1 MKNIFVKLSLVLMLI
16 TMSVGQVWGGTGIYL
31 RGINGSWD
39 AQASLEFEA
48 TGTSNLYTKTLTLA
62 SYSEFKIADAGWSDG
77 CNYGAGTTPV
87 IGTSLNLTPKGSNIS
102 VTNLT
107 GGQTYVFT
115 LDLRSST
122 KTLLIAQ
129 PTTYDITVYAGSH
142 GSVKVGST
150 TVSSGNNQTLKVGAD
165 QIAIVAT
172 PASGYS
178 FAGWEKTG
186 DVTINTPANASTH
199 MTATGTGTVTAT
211 WSVSVPTPS
220 MVTDGSMIIKSK
232 VQAKAAYMWGSST
245 YCDNL
250 TLYKNSS
257 MGHQYVSA
265 YENSKKNK
273 NAIFFNA
280 TVTPGTGWPGDTY
293 NGKKITGDISVS
305 GTAPTIFFYKSD
317 AASASSS
324 AGNGNWS
331 AFTHIGATL
340 TLSETTVIPN
350 TTVKLLYS
358 GLTGTLNDAA
368 NNTWN
373 FYYTKDG
380 GSKKRIASADRKYP
394 TSGSSAPAFTPSEVG
409 TYVVYAYLTDPYGLE
424 TVLLNTCTLTVS
436 SAQNFDASIEAQPT
450 HGGITLD
457 GGTSTISVAQGSTY
471 NVVVTPAP
479 HYYVSDITKN
489 STSDIE
495 NFSESNGIY
504 SKTATMGAANEEWA
518 ADMTPTWSVRGEF
531 NSWTAGNYIEH
542 FDGNTG
548 YVDIELTAGTYEFK
562 VYHHGYTYQYGNNG
576 KMTRNNCTGWT
587 MENPAGKAN
596 CQIDADIDGT
606 YRFTFD
612 VDTKKLTVTYPCKP
626 SGWTIDF
633 DYDAVTDMP
642 MVDNGDDTFSL
653 TFYISNDNATFKV
666 SDGCTTYTIDSTKN
680 VHSKDLSGTLVE
692 STYIMGYDGGRM
704 KFVTATIDGDNN
716 FTLGDATPEDI
727 QASLSAKIE
736 NPVREAGNSAIHFQ
750 YIVANVPAGLKD
762 VKIAIY
768 PLTANDVNRKGTA
781 FVTDLPLGTT
791 EWTSPAQTFVAGQTY
806 YYCLSLYENGSARV
820 NSSVLTITVN
830 GQGTIT
836 YDANGATSGSVP
848 EPQVYNEGSDVTL
861 ATNTG
866 DLARSGYAFIG
877 WSLTQDGSDNNYTA
891 GQTVSGFTGDQILY
905 ARWAEVKVYVVG
917 RFQSKH
923 DGTVVTTYSGDANWN
938 LEATTIPFT
947 YNEGVGVYELSTNLS
962 AKTLS
967 DKLKNI
973 NPYFMLRTRIGSE
986 WVKYYF
992 NNEAAAELNASKT
1005 SITLA
1010 NQSGNPSSYHE
1021 RLRFNDTR
1029 NEGTVKMTFNI
1040 ETGVLSFEI
1049 EGATEHNITKEALT
1063 NGDLSFSRAT
1073 ASEGVGYTVTAT
1085 PEAGYYLSAI
1095 TKNGEGQTVPGRNPD
1110 GTYTINATMGDADE
1124 TWAATFEAITATP
1137 HVNSDAAIVQTGATA
1152 TVTLTY
1158 TPVEPKGE
1166 LTFCYSLYKNNAGAW
1181 DKVEDIEF
1189 TAATLPSVT
1198 FTAPMEEGTYRVGVV
1213 MHQGVTCEGAA
1224 VGEEQYSSEFR
1235 IANAYTVTY
1244 GQYPSAKATLTA
1256 EVDGES
1262 IGDSPAEVSTGS
1274 DIVFTVSGIASKY
1287 AVQGWYADAECTR
1300 PIYDG
1305 VAVDLKSYTL
1315 SDLSENATVYVKFF
1329 APTVVN
1335 GIDLKD
1341 ETNTSTMSFAVGEK
1355 ITAIPQFEYTGI
1367 GDKAYCWEVLDAT
1380 TNMHVNA
1387 TIKSI
1392 GDKKVTIYINEPGS
1406 YKLNLTIH
1414 DADCNGDQNSTYT
1427 TGTFT
1432 VAEREY
1438 YIVDSKFWNTANVGS
1453 LTPETTNSDNIL
1465 LYFRPTLESGEY
1477 YFGPMRFSWD
1487 YRYFRIY
1494 DKAKQR
1500 FYVGSNGGNWLL
1512 RANQE
1517 MPMVVANSDK
1527 NINVVDNENN
1537 LVLNDHDYYL
1547 YIKDGKL
1554 IAKTDAP
1561 DLSPKV
1567 RLAITYTDAAGV
1579 HNLYSNE
1586 VSMPEESE
1594 NSAIISFF
1602 VPQGT
1607 GFSDISYQM
1616 EQQKAGEGW
1625 VTTGIALAGDPSA
1638 TESGVYYTTFTQ
1650 TTAADTHTI
1659 TLGELTKYVG
1669 DYYVRSAA
1677 FNSMDNYLENNECKM
1692 IFTDRSNGDRF
1703 DYFACKWCTDA
1714 NQDVRYCIANI
1725 YNPNLSGVLVADEY
1739 ITAAGKLDNKA
1750 ANVRFAWKSA
1760 TNYMFRAYLEGST
1773 TDDYL
1778 KIMPDPAAAEYHKIY
1793 KTAGGSTVL
1802 SNTKFTDLQ
1811 DWTYTIAE
1819 VYAQLG
1825 SKVTVRAKYDDKYQY
1840 FYGAGDIGT
1849 GAITGYDY
1857 LIGNAESPEES
1868 TRYKMR
1874 IVYDF
1879 KVDRLVCG
1887 WIPTED
1893 TPIDGDKTI
1902 DCDILII
1909 REHNEDANV
1918 IRFSDAGTSNP
1929 YNIEKVKTVYG
1940 VMQLNKSVMTDPTSY
1955 SQYTV
1960 NQMYWVSFPFDVRV
1974 GAIFGISGYGT
1985 NWRMMKYNGERRS
1998 KEGFFVETTTFWEA
2012 MTEDEV
2018 MKANTGYL
2026 LNLSFPYFANPN
2038 STVWAHGVQSV
2049 SLYFPSSESV
2059 DIISTKTR
2067 DIEVPAHICTID
2079 RTFTKDEVEYNHKET
2094 DSNWNI
2100 IGIPSFE
2107 PLAGNEKLTNEN
2119 FYVWEVI
2126 DGAQTYTPQ
2135 KGTDPDFNFKPTMAY
2150 MVQFGGTLNW
2160 KAGSTPVIPSP
2171 FAAPARTQENTNYT
2185 LDLRLLDSEEK
2196 MLDRTYVKLEDEAS
2210 DEFVLNEDML
2220 KIDNPKYNFFAR
2232 TADGYATGAS
2242 NISFT
2247 DQTIELSGSVAKEQ
2261 EYTIRLNR
2269 SVNCDVRLIDR
2280 EEGTTTNLNIM
2291 DYTTTIPAGSL
2302 GKRFALR
2309 IQTSQDVVTGFE
2321 NTTIDKDDIKKFMID
2336 GILYIQHN
2344 GTVYDAMGRRQY

>member
-16 TMSVGQVWGGTGIYL
+16 TMSVGQVWADVTFSEGDILYVKVSAVDWWNNGGCKHYAALRSSSEGNVTWTSSAAECVNATDGIWAYKMPAGTFKYVLIVRGSKIGAWGYNNTGEIVLQTDKNYISKFEQSSATVTWGTYQLTSTASSSPSATTISEREFVTFGSALTSNQTYNVVKSTGYSVSPGTSGTDWTIDNANNKVTFLKAGTYTVTSSVTYNAKGFTNITKSADVQNTITVNAAAPVVTNYYIAGEGAIFGSWAAKGVQLEGPVDAVYSKTFSGRTGTTYKFKITTGTWDQTYNTYDQSKSANVTLSHVDKDNNVSFEIAADGNFTIYFDPNATKHIWVVGPTPAATYTVTYAAGEGSGSMTDSNSPYEAGTEVTLLDNTFTAPTGKVFEGWQVKDASNNDVTVTAGKFTMPASNVTVTAQWVTCTPESYELWASSGRIAEFKPTDKANEYDLTFKLTDAIMNNLYVKDNCGNTYGYNGAINPGKSITLVKGLESFKFETAAQNETWHYVFNSNTLVLSCDAQSEEKKKDVNVTYEANGGYFNELGNPITKVVVEKYGTPYSKSVTPIRDGYTFTGWYDAASGGSVITNVTTATAHSVYAHWEQIYL
-31 RGINGSWD
+31 YVVGRFNIYDEEHDTWIKTTTSGSGWDLNSKNIPFTFNESTKKYELQTNAKPYDLSVNMNGYPQYFMVREGS
-39 AQASLEFEA
+39 ASAANGVFYYEA
-48 TGTSNLYTKTLTLA
+48 TGCQFNDSKTSTTLTKGSTSDPGSTYHEKMRFNYESDKANLVTLIFDPSNNQLSYTKTAIPTPTVTFDVNGGDALDPNTKNVTYRDTYGELPTPSKDGYHFDGWFTALDGGTQVTSETKVTNSSDHTLYA
-62 SYSEFKIADAGWSDG
+62 HWTQIHVYIVGRFKVRSSEG
-77 CNYGAGTTPV
+77 GAWIYTGSREDVWAMNSTNIEMPL
-87 IGTSLNLTPKGSNIS
+87 SGSNYVLNTYAS
-102 VTNLT
+102 VSEL
-107 GGQTYVFT
+107 
-115 LDLRSST
+115 SS
-122 KTLLIAQ
+122 INNNDA
-129 PTTYDITVYAGSH
+129 PGWFAITE
-142 GSVKVGST
+142 KVGST
-150 TVSSGNNQTLKVGAD
+150 TTTYLGNGEGLKADNKSATLS
-165 QIAIVAT
+165 T
-172 PASGYS
+172 SN
-178 FAGWEKTG
+178 EKHVKFN
-186 DVTINTPANASTH
+186 DK
-199 MTATGTGTVTAT
+199 
-211 WSVSVPTPS
+211 
-220 MVTDGSMIIKSK
+220 TD
-232 VQAKAAYMWGSST
+232 
-245 YCDNL
+245 
-250 TLYKNSS
+250 NS
-257 MGHQYVSA
+257 QPV
-265 YENSKKNK
+265 
-273 NAIFFNA
+273 IL
-280 TVTPGTGWPGDTY
+280 TY
-293 NGKKITGDISVS
+293 NPTTHTISY
-305 GTAPTIFFYKSD
+305 TAVAQSYTLNF
-317 AASASSS
+317 SASS
-324 AGNGNWS
+324 NG
-331 AFTHIGATL
+331 TL
-340 TLSETTVIPN
+340 TAIANEVEVTT
-350 TTVKLLYS
+350 
-358 GLTGTLNDAA
+358 
-368 NNTWN
+368 
-373 FYYTKDG
+373 
-380 GSKKRIASADRKYP
+380 
-394 TSGSSAPAFTPSEVG
+394 GSSVE
-409 TYVVYAYLTDPYGLE
+409 
-424 TVLLNTCTLTVS
+424 
-436 SAQNFDASIEAQPT
+436 
-450 HGGITLD
+450 
-457 GGTSTISVAQGSTY
+457 QGSAI
-471 NVVVTPAP
+471 V
-479 HYYVSDITKN
+479 
-489 STSDIE
+489 
-495 NFSESNGIY
+495 
-504 SKTATMGAANEEWA
+504 
-518 ADMTPTWSVRGEF
+518 
-531 NSWTAGNYIEH
+531 
-542 FDGNTG
+542 
-548 YVDIELTAGTYEFK
+548 
-562 VYHHGYTYQYGNNG
+562 
-576 KMTRNNCTGWT
+576 
-587 MENPAGKAN
+587 
-596 CQIDADIDGT
+596 
-606 YRFTFD
+606 FT
-612 VDTKKLTVTYPCKP
+612 
-626 SGWTIDF
+626 
-633 DYDAVTDMP
+633 
-642 MVDNGDDTFSL
+642 
-653 TFYISNDNATFKV
+653 
-666 SDGCTTYTIDSTKN
+666 
-680 VHSKDLSGTLVE
+680 
-692 STYIMGYDGGRM
+692 
-704 KFVTATIDGDNN
+704 
-716 FTLGDATPEDI
+716 ATPED
-727 QASLSAKIE
+727 
-736 NPVREAGNSAIHFQ
+736 
-750 YIVANVPAGLKD
+750 
-762 VKIAIY
+762 
-768 PLTANDVNRKGTA
+768 
-781 FVTDLPLGTT
+781 
-791 EWTSPAQTFVAGQTY
+791 
-806 YYCLSLYENGSARV
+806 
-820 NSSVLTITVN
+820 
-830 GQGTIT
+830 
-836 YDANGATSGSVP
+836 
-848 EPQVYNEGSDVTL
+848 
-861 ATNTG
+861 
-866 DLARSGYAFIG
+866 
-877 WSLTQDGSDNNYTA
+877 
-891 GQTVSGFTGDQILY
+891 
-905 ARWAEVKVYVVG
+905 
-917 RFQSKH
+917 
-923 DGTVVTTYSGDANWN
+923 
-938 LEATTIPFT
+938 
-947 YNEGVGVYELSTNLS
+947 
-962 AKTLS
+962 
-967 DKLKNI
+967 
-973 NPYFMLRTRIGSE
+973 
-986 WVKYYF
+986 
-992 NNEAAAELNASKT
+992 
-1005 SITLA
+1005 
-1010 NQSGNPSSYHE
+1010 
-1021 RLRFNDTR
+1021 
-1029 NEGTVKMTFNI
+1029 
-1040 ETGVLSFEI
+1040 
-1049 EGATEHNITKEALT
+1049 
-1063 NGDLSFSRAT
+1063 
-1073 ASEGVGYTVTAT
+1073 
-1085 PEAGYYLSAI
+1085 GYYLSGL
-1095 TKNGEGQTVPGRNPD
+1095 TKNTVAQEIPGRNPD
-1110 GTYTINATMGDADE
+1110 GTYTINATMGGADE
-1124 TWAATFEAITATP
+1124 TWAATFAAITATP

-1152 TVTLTY
+1152 TVRLTY
-1158 TPVEPKGE
+1158 TPVAPKGE

-1189 TAATLPSVT
+1189 TAATLPTVQ

-1213 MHQGVTCEGAA
+1213 MHQGATCEGAA

-1235 IANAYTVTY
+1235 IANVYTVTY

-1262 IGDSPAEVSTGS
+1262 IGDSPAEVSAGS

-1305 VAVDLKSYTL
+1305 VAANLKSYTL
-1315 SDLSENATVYVKFF
+1315 SNLSADAEVYVKFF

-1355 ITAIPQFEYTGI
+1355 ITAIPQFEYKGL

-1392 GDKKVTIYINEPGS
+1392 GDKKITIYINEPGS

-1427 TGTFT
+1427 TGEFT

-1438 YIVDSKFWNTANVGS
+1438 YIVGNAFWGINDVNDLSTSANVS
-1453 LTPETTNSDNIL
+1453 
-1465 LYFRPTLESGEY
+1465 FKPTLESGQY
-1477 YFGPMRFSWD
+1477 YWGPWQFTKNDETHNYLS
-1487 YRYFRIY
+1487 FLIY
-1494 DKAKQR
+1494 DKGKQK
-1500 FYVGSNGGNWLL
+1500 FYHGNEGGDDWLLQLNAEAPMLVVSNPASTKYYTTVDNGGNWKF
-1512 RANQE
+1512 
-1517 MPMVVANSDK
+1517 SSK
-1527 NINVVDNENN
+1527 
-1537 LVLNDHDYYL
+1537 DYYL
-1547 YIKDGKL
+1547 YIKNGKL
-1554 IAKTDAP
+1554 TITDDAP

-1579 HNLYSNE
+1579 VHNLYSNE
-1586 VSMPEESE
+1586 VSLPEESE

-1607 GFSDISYQM
+1607 GFSNISYHM

-1625 VTTGIALAGDPSA
+1625 VTDGIALAANPSA

-1650 TTAADTHTI
+1650 TTDAETTI

-1703 DYFACKWCTDA
+1703 DYFACKWCADA

-1760 TNYMFRAYLEGST
+1760 TNYMFRAYLEGSST
-1773 TDDYL
+1773 EDYL
-1778 KIMPDPAAAEYHKIY
+1778 KIMPDPAAAENHKIY
-1793 KTAGGSTVL
+1793 TTAGGSTVL

-1825 SKVTVRAKYDDKYQY
+1825 AKVTVRAKYKDKYQY
-1840 FYGAGDIGT
+1840 FYGAGDIET

-1893 TPIDGDKTI
+1893 TPIDGHKVI

-1918 IRFSDAGTSNP
+1918 IRFSDAGQEIP
-1929 YNIEKVKTVYG
+1929 PFDIENVKTVYG
-1940 VMQLNKSVMTDPTSY
+1940 VMQFNKSVMTNTASY
-1955 SQYTV
+1955 ANYAV

-1998 KEGFFVETTTFWEA
+1998 KEGYFVETTTFWEA

-2038 STVWAHGVQSV
+2038 STVWAHGVLSV

-2059 DIISTKTR
+2059 KIISTKTR
-2067 DIEVPAHICTID
+2067 DVEVPEHECTID

-2119 FYVWEVI
+2119 FYVWEVK

-2171 FAAPARTQENTNYT
+2171 FAAPARAQENTNYT
-2185 LDLRLLDSEEK
+2185 LDLRLLNSEEK

-2210 DEFVLNEDML
+2210 DEFELNEDML

-2242 NISFT
+2242 SISFK
-2247 DQTIELSGSVAKEQ
+2247 DQTIELGGSVAKEQ

-2309 IQTSQDVVTGFE
+2309 IQTSQEVVTGFE
-2321 NTTIDKDDIKKFMID
+2321 NTVTDKDDIKKFMID